1 MSPAPKLKTVDDLVA
16 LGEDARAELVDGEIC
31 GIETSGEHSDAQAG
45 IGGVLWPRFR
55 RPRRGNDD
63 NEGGWWLYV
72 EPTIAFSSLTVLRPD
87 LAGWR
92 RDRVASRPV
101 GFPIRELPDWVCEVQ
116 SPSTARRD
124 LIQKRRAYHDAK
136 VGHYWLVD
144 PEGESLTALRWSL
157 EGYIIV
163 SVHGPDELARI
174 EPFDTF
180 DFPVGVLFGR
190 DV

>member
-16 LGEDARAELVDGEIC
+16 LGEDARAELVDGELC
-31 GIETSGEHSDAQAG
+31 GIETSGEHADAQAG
-45 IGGVLWPRFR
+45 VITEVRSRVHG
-55 RPRRGNDD
+55 PRRDGDGRD
-63 NEGGWWLYV
+63 TGWWIYA
-72 EPTIAFSSLTVLRPD
+72 EITIAFNLHDVLRPD
-87 LAGWR
+87 VAGWR
-92 RDRVASRPV
+92 RDRLPTRPT
-101 GFPIRELPDWVCEVQ
+101 GFPVRDIPDWVCEVK

-124 LIQKRRAYHDAK
+124 LIQKRRAYHGAK

-144 PEGESLTALRWSL
+144 PEQESLTALRWSL
-157 EGYIIV
+157 EGYVIV

-190 DV
+190 DL